1 MNLTQKIETMLLT
14 IEKNWEN
21 SMNAMMSPEFRDC
34 NDETNEYT
42 IAFPIRKWQLNPKGT
57 LHGGICSTAFDTAMG
72 MGCAAIS
79 QSINFV
85 TVDMYVSYI
94 GIMTSDDSLLIKS
107 KVLKAGSKFCRVYA
121 EGYSEKT
128 GKLIATANGTYLFLE
143 DNQR

>member
-1 MNLTQKIETMLLT
+1 MSLTGKIENMLST
-14 IEKNWEN
+14 IEKNWAN
-21 SMNAMMSPEFRDC
+21 SMNAMMNPEFRSGI
-34 NDETNEYT
+34 DETNEYT
-42 IAFPIRKWQLNPKGT
+42 IAFPIKEWQLNPKGT
-57 LHGGICSTAFDTAMG
+57 LHGGICSTAFDISMG

-94 GIMTSDDSLLIKS
+94 GIMTPEDCLLIKS
-107 KVLKAGSKFCRVYA
+107 KILKLGSKFCRVYA